1 MPLNQ
6 QLTFSKNNQNAKSI
20 NMKFLQ
26 EFLSRWYLPT
36 FIAAILIAGLIL
48 NNYIS
53 EFKTIDISSF
63 ETGRLVGLFG
73 SLFFISLLVE
83 RFIELFVQDPD
94 AELKRRKAAQK
105 KNLID
110 PNQIMEAELELK
122 EMRKKRRNTVVFIG
136 FVMGLII
143 ALFGMRILT
152 NLVVDPDWGDLQ
164 KRYVNILD
172 MVLTAGLIAGGSEGI
187 HSLINIAKNA
197 MNPGSLAP
205 PQ

>member
-1 MPLNQ
+1 
-6 QLTFSKNNQNAKSI
+6 
-20 NMKFLQ
+20 MKFLQ

-36 FIAAILIAGLIL
+36 FIVVILIAGIIL
-48 NNYIS
+48 NNYIN
-53 EFKTIDISSF
+53 EFQTIDISSF

-73 SLFFISLLVE
+73 SLFFVSLLVE

-94 AELKRRKAAQK
+94 AEVKARKAAQR

-110 PNQIMEAELELK
+110 PNQIMEADLEMK
-122 EMRKKRRNTVVFIG
+122 AMRKKRRNTVVFIG
-136 FVMGLII
+136 FTMGLII
-143 ALFGMRILT
+143 ALFGVRILT

-164 KRYVNILD
+164 ERYINILD

-187 HSLINIAKNA
+187 HTLINIAKNA
-197 MNPGSLAP
+197 MNPGNLAP

>member
-1 MPLNQ
+1 
-6 QLTFSKNNQNAKSI
+6 
-20 NMKFLQ
+20 MKFLQ
-26 EFLSRWYLPT
+26 EFLSKWYLPT
-36 FIAAILIAGLIL
+36 FIAAILIAGVIL
-48 NNYIS
+48 NNNIS
-53 EFKTIDISSF
+53 DFKTIDISSF

-94 AELKRRKAAQK
+94 AELKSRKAAQK

-110 PNQIMEAELELK
+110 PNKIMEAELELK

-205 PQ
+205 SQ